1 MTRNMNM
8 KTETKNARLAAMN
21 AILIARADKFA
32 LSLQG
37 TIDLLRDA
45 GLTHHG
51 MAEALNYMGLR
62 TPRGH
67 FWAHKS
73 VRNVCA
79 RLDAIRKD
87 AQDAQDALDAH
98 VDTPCYD
105 CWACR
110 GCAFDGLTRTFMD

>member
-1 MTRNMNM
+1 MTYHMNN
-8 KTETKNARLAAMN
+8 KTETTNARLAAMN
-21 AILIARADKFA
+21 AILIAKADKFA

-37 TIDLLRDA
+37 PIDLLRDA

-79 RLDAIRKD
+79 RLDAIRKAAED
-87 AQDAQDALDAH
+87 AEA
-98 VDTPCYD
+98 VSPSCD

-110 GCAFDGLTRTFMD
+110 GCAFDDLTRSFMD